1 MSSLIV
7 EVCRIDNIGVHPG
20 ADALDLAQIKG
31 WQCVVPKGRYA
42 PGDLVTYIPIDAV
55 IPAEHSDRWGI
66 TKYLSNGRV
75 RCARLRGEPSF
86 GVIVD
91 REDPEWAEGQDV
103 QGFYGITK
111 YAPPVKISAGD
122 ALPSH
127 PLFVEY
133 TDVENLRNFPEVF
146 AAGEEVSVSEKIHGT
161 SCRLG
166 LVEGEWTA
174 GSMSVR
180 RQRPDDLAGSLYWQP
195 MALPGVQE
203 LLAHLGATHRQVILY
218 GEVFGSKVQNLTYG
232 RVGTLGFRAFDL
244 LADGKYLDSDAFAA
258 LCARFDVP
266 AVPVLY
272 RGPYALDTVKSLSEG
287 QTTLDAEHIREG
299 VVVRPVAERTD
310 PKVGRVCLKYIGDPY
325 LFAKNVTDSHDV

>member
-1 MSSLIV
+1 MSTLIV
-7 EVCRIDNIGVHPG
+7 EVCKIEKVLPHEN

-31 WQCVVPKGRYA
+31 WQCVIPKGKYS

-91 REDPEWAEGQDV
+91 RDDETWAEGWDV
-103 QGFYGITK
+103 QDYYGITK
-111 YAPPVKISAGD
+111 YIPPVKANAGD
-122 ALPSH
+122 AEPSH
-127 PLFVEY
+127 PLFVAY
-133 TDVENLRNFPEVF
+133 TDVENLRNFPGVF
-146 AAGEEVSVSEKIHGT
+146 TEGEEVSVSEKIHGT

-166 LVEGEWTA
+166 LIEGAWMA

-180 RQRPDDLAGSLYWQP
+180 RRQPEELSGSIYWQP

-203 LLAHLGATHRQVILY
+203 LLTHLSATHRQVILY
-218 GEVFGSKVQNLTYG
+218 GEVFGSKVQSLNYG
-232 RVGTLGFRAFDL
+232 QIGTLGFRAFDL
-244 LADGKYLDSDAFAA
+244 LADGKYLDAADFAA
-258 LCARFDVP
+258 LCDRFDVP
-266 AVPVLY
+266 PVPVLY
-272 RGPYALDTVKSLSEG
+272 RGPYALETVKALSEG
-287 QTTLDAEHIREG
+287 ATTLGADHIREG
-299 VVVRPVAERTD
+299 VVVRPVHERID